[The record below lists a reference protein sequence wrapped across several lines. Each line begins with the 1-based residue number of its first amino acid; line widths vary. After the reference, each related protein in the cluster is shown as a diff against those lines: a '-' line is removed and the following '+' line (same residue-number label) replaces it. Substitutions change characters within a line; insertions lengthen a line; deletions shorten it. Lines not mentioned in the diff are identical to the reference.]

1 MTRRDAVL
9 RKDSSSPDTSESV
22 RSASSRSTVAAP
34 AKQLHSPSECARR
47 STFWYSLRSSI
58 ESLPTTWSPGLP
70 SFALIRTSAVPAT
83 FDRAVPFESAPPA
96 FDSDSPSVWRYT
108 PFTIASITTLLPLI
122 RAPPQISVL
131 VTAADETTMLAVASL
146 SAPRPFAL
154 LSAFAVP
161 LIEVVAPIVT
171 SPPAV
176 TVPFTTVFVVCM
188 SSDVALEC
196 TPEKRPPPLPD
207 ASTDDR
213 SVAPAFTT
221 TFPVA
226 MSCAPVSIV
235 IVVSVVSDVC
245 ASASPTDTSPPP
257 PLDVFAPTRPRLSV
271 VMLIVPAWIEAPEP
285 IVFVKIGW
293 TTAFAFADFT
303 SIAPPLEP
311 DDDGVA
317 REVER
322 GDRDR
327 RVVVARVGGRCRVER
342 AGRVTREP
350 DGLAVRR
357 GDLDLERVGCV
368 DHVEALAVVDAWA
381 DRGRVRRVV
390 GERLAVG

>member
-1 MTRRDAVL
+1 M
-9 RKDSSSPDTSESV
+9 
-22 RSASSRSTVAAP
+22 
-34 AKQLHSPSECARR
+34 
-47 STFWYSLRSSI
+47 
-58 ESLPTTWSPGLP
+58 
-70 SFALIRTSAVPAT
+70 
-83 FDRAVPFESAPPA
+83 
-96 FDSDSPSVWRYT
+96 
-108 PFTIASITTLLPLI
+108 
-122 RAPPQISVL
+122 
-131 VTAADETTMLAVASL
+131 
-146 SAPRPFAL
+146 
-154 LSAFAVP
+154 P

-311 DDDGVA
+311 DDDAVA
-317 REVER
+317 TWSPVGAPASTLLPPTPSSCCTPLPVEVR
-322 GDRDR
+322 STMRY
-327 RVVVARVGGRCRVER
+327 CRPEPAAVMFTPS
-342 AGRVTREP
+342 AANVCVPIAPVREP
-350 DGLAVRR
+350 EVMSIGAPPGVS
-357 GDLDLERVGCV
+357 
-368 DHVEALAVVDAWA
+368 ASWNVVPVWLRA
-381 DRGRVRRVV
+381 
-390 GERLAVG
+390 

>member
-9 RKDSSSPDTSESV
+9 RKDSSSPDTSDSV
-22 RSASSRSTVAAP
+22 DTSASLRDVAAP
-34 AKQLHSPSECARR
+34 AKQWHAASECARR

-108 PFTIASITTLLPLI
+108 PFTIALITTLLPLI

-176 TVPFTTVFVVCM
+176 TVPFTTVFVVCL

-196 TPEKRPPPLPD
+196 TPEKRP
-207 ASTDDR
+207 
-213 SVAPAFTT
+213 
-221 TFPVA
+221 
-226 MSCAPVSIV
+226 
-235 IVVSVVSDVC
+235 
-245 ASASPTDTSPPP
+245 
-257 PLDVFAPTRPRLSV
+257 
-271 VMLIVPAWIEAPEP
+271 
-285 IVFVKIGW
+285 
-293 TTAFAFADFT
+293 
-303 SIAPPLEP
+303 APPLEP
-311 DDDGVA
+311 DDAAVA
-317 REVER
+317 TWSPVGAPASALLPPPPSSFCAPLPVEVR
-322 GDRDR
+322 STMRY
-327 RVVVARVGGRCRVER
+327 CRPEPAAVMFTPS
-342 AGRVTREP
+342 AANVCVPIAPVREP
-350 DGLAVRR
+350 EVMSIGAPP
-357 GDLDLERVGCV
+357 GASASWNV
-368 DHVEALAVVDAWA
+368 DPVWL
-381 DRGRVRRVV
+381 RT
-390 GERLAVG
+390 